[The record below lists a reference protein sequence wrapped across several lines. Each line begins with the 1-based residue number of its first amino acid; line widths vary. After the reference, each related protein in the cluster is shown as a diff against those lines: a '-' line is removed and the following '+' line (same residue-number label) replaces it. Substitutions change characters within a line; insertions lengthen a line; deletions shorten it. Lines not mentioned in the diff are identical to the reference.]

1 MGYRIGIDVGGT
13 FTDFLVV
20 EPDGGF
26 ALWKHPTTPSDQSIG
41 VMDGIEQLAA
51 QRDLSLKDFLART
64 DLIIH
69 GTTTADN
76 TMIELTGAK
85 TGLLVTKGRRDEIE
99 LRRGFKENIWD
110 PSATRPP
117 QLVPRRYRLTLSE
130 RLDYQGNELS
140 PLDEDEVRA
149 QVRRLK
155 AGGVSSI
162 AVVLLFSF
170 VNPANE
176 LRVGE
181 IIAEEYPEVEM
192 VSLSYAVHP
201 AAPEFDRTST
211 TVVNAYVGPRVKR
224 YLNRLVEQL
233 AQNGFSH
240 PLLVMQSSGGIAAAK
255 SVAERPIVTLAS
267 GPAGGVMGACR
278 VAAEAGFSDFISVD
292 MGGTSYD
299 VCLVTGGEPTI
310 KSFWNWVHR
319 YLISLPMVDVISIG
333 AGGGSIASV
342 KGGGLQVG
350 PESAG
355 GDPGPICY
363 GRGGTEPTVTDANL
377 VLGYLNP
384 EGFAGGTLVLKADGV
399 AETIEEKIGKPLGMS
414 AVEAAWG
421 IHRLTNAHMNQAI
434 VRVSAER
441 GHDPR
446 TFALVVFGG
455 NGAVH
460 ALAQAEELGIG
471 KVLIPRTAPA
481 FSALGLLVADYLV
494 DKVRATLTTVGTSE
508 PGKLEQVL
516 KGLEDEADA
525 REAAHL
531 EEVYKALEKESDEE
545 LWEAGV
551 PTKRFKHLRFA
562 QSRYPGQTWD
572 IDVPVPGKVT
582 PKEQAGIAERFH
594 RLHMEEHTY
603 DRRDEDVMISA
614 LRVRSR
620 ALLSKPEL
628 QKVASSTSP
637 PKSSGTRQ
645 AYFGSGFVKAKLYHG
660 PSIRAGQRITGPAII
675 EEPFTTVVVPPRWN
689 VKLDKLGNYV
699 ATR

>member
-1 MGYRIGIDVGGT
+1 MGYRIGVDVGGT

-20 EPDGGF
+20 EPDGTF
-26 ALWKHPTTPSDQSIG
+26 ALWKSPTTPEDQSAG
-41 VMDGIEQLAA
+41 VMEGIEQLAG
-51 QRDLSLKDFLART
+51 QRDLSMKDFLAKT

-99 LRRGFKENIWD
+99 LRRGYRENIWD
-110 PSATRPP
+110 PSALPPP

-130 RLDYQGNELS
+130 RLDYQGNVLT
-140 PLDEDEVRA
+140 PLDDDEIRA

-155 AGGVSSI
+155 SAGVTSV

-170 VNPANE
+170 VNPAHE
-176 LRVGE
+176 QRVGE
-181 IIAEEYPEVEM
+181 ILAEELPGLEM
-192 VSLSYAVHP
+192 VSLSHRVHP

-211 TVVNAYVGPRVKR
+211 TVVNAYVGPGVKR
-224 YLNRLVEQL
+224 YINRLVEKL
-233 AQNGFSH
+233 AANGFEH
-240 PLLVMQSSGGIAAAK
+240 PLLVMQSSGGIAAAP

-278 VAAEAGFSDFISVD
+278 VAAAAGIEDFISVD

-299 VCLVTGGEPTI
+299 VCLVKGAEPTI

-342 KGGGLQVG
+342 KAGGLQVG

-363 GRGGTEPTVTDANL
+363 GRGGTRPTVTDANL

-384 EGFAGGTLVLKADGV
+384 DGFAGGTLPLKSDGV
-399 AETIEEKIGKPLGMS
+399 AEAIEEQIGKALDMD
-414 AVEAAWG
+414 AVQAAWG
-421 IHRLTNAHMNQAI
+421 IHRLTNAQMNQAI

-441 GHDPR
+441 GNDPR
-446 TFALVVFGG
+446 TLALVVFGG

-460 ALAQAEELGIG
+460 ALGQADELGIK
-471 KVLIPRTAPA
+471 KVLVPKTAPA

-494 DKVRATLTTVGTSE
+494 DKVRATLVTTGTVD
-508 PGKLEQVL
+508 PAKLEEVY
-516 KGLEDEADA
+516 KGIEDEADA
-525 REAAHL
+525 SEASHLEDVYAALEREA
-531 EEVYKALEKESDEE
+531 DEE
-545 LWEAGV
+545 LWQAGV

-562 QSRYPGQTWD
+562 QCRYPGQTWD
-572 IDVPVPGKVT
+572 IDVPVEGKIT
-582 PKEQAGIAERFH
+582 PKELANIAERFH
-594 RLHMEEHTY
+594 RMHFEEHTY

-628 QKVASSTSP
+628 RKVPGASAK
-637 PKSSGTRQ
+637 PKPSGTRQ
-645 AYFGSGFVKAKLYHG
+645 AYFGNGFVKTKLYDG
-660 PSIRAGQRITGPAII
+660 PAIRAGQSITGPAII
-675 EEPFTTVVVPPRWN
+675 EEPFTTVVVPPKWK
-689 VKLDKLGNYV
+689 VKLDKFGNYV
-699 ATR
+699 ATK

>member
-1 MGYRIGIDVGGT
+1 MGYRIGVDVGGT

-26 ALWKHPTTPSDQSIG
+26 SLWKHPTTPADQSIG

-51 QRDLSLKDFLART
+51 QRDQTIKQFLGKT

-99 LRRGFKENIWD
+99 LRRGYRENIWD
-110 PSATRPP
+110 PSAPAPP
-117 QLVPRRYRLTLSE
+117 QLVARRYRLTLKE
-130 RLDYQGNELS
+130 RLDYQGGVLT
-140 PLDEDEVRA
+140 PLDDDEVRV

-155 AGGVSSI
+155 TAGVSSI

-170 VNPANE
+170 VNAAHE
-176 LRVGE
+176 QRVGE
-181 IIAEEYPEVEM
+181 IIAQEYPEVEM
-192 VSLSYAVHP
+192 VSLSHLVHP

-211 TVVNAYVGPRVKR
+211 TVVNAYVGPQVKK
-224 YLNRLVEQL
+224 YLNRLVAQL
-233 AQNGFSH
+233 AENGFKH

-278 VAAEAGFSDFISVD
+278 VAAEAGLQDFISVD

-299 VCLVTGGEPTI
+299 VCLVRGGEPTI

-333 AGGGSIASV
+333 AGGGSIATV
-342 KGGGLQVG
+342 KGGGLLVG

-363 GRGGTEPTVTDANL
+363 GLGGTEPTVTDANL

-399 AETIEEKIGKPLGMS
+399 AETIEEKIGKPLGMN

-421 IHRLTNAHMNQAI
+421 IHRLTNANMNQSI

-460 ALAQAEELGIG
+460 ALAQAEELGIN
-471 KVLIPRTAPA
+471 KVMIPRTAPA

-494 DKVRATLTTVGTSE
+494 DKVRATLTTVGTVG
-508 PGKLEQVL
+508 PGKLEEIY
-516 KGLEDEADA
+516 KGIEDEADS
-525 REAAHL
+525 REATHL
-531 EEVYKALEKESDEE
+531 EEVYRALEHESDEE
-545 LWEAGV
+545 LWQAGV
-551 PTKRFKHLRFA
+551 PTKKFKHLRFA

-572 IDVPVPGKVT
+572 IDVPVGGTVT
-582 PKEQAGIAERFH
+582 PKEQNKIAERFH
-594 RLHMEEHTY
+594 RLHLEEHTY

-620 ALLSKPEL
+620 ALLSKPAL
-628 QKVASSTSP
+628 RKVPGSAAP
-637 PKSSGTRQ
+637 PKASGTRPV
-645 AYFGSGFVKAKLYHG
+645 YFGNGFVKAKLYDG
-660 PSIRAGQRITGPAII
+660 PAIRAGQTISGPAII
-675 EEPFTTVVVPPRWN
+675 EEPFTTVVVPPRWK
-689 VKLDKLGNYV
+689 VKLDKIGNYV

>member
-20 EPDGGF
+20 EPDGTF
-26 ALWKHPTTPSDQSIG
+26 ALWKHPTTPADQSVG
-41 VMDGIEQLAA
+41 VMTGIEQLAE
-51 QRDLSLKDFLART
+51 QRDLSLAGLLAKT

-110 PSATRPP
+110 PSAPPPP
-117 QLVPRRYRLTLSE
+117 QLVPRRYRLTLAE
-130 RLDYQGNELS
+130 RLDYQGNVLTD
-140 PLDEDEVRA
+140 LDEDEVRS

-155 AGGVSSI
+155 TAGVSSI

-170 VNPANE
+170 INAAHE
-176 LRVGE
+176 QRVGE

-192 VSLSYAVHP
+192 VSLSHQIHP

-224 YLNRLVEQL
+224 YLSRLVEQL
-233 AQNGFSH
+233 AESGFKH
-240 PLLVMQSSGGIAAAK
+240 PLLVMQSSGGIAAAR

-278 VAAEAGFSDFISVD
+278 VASEAGIEDFISVD

-299 VCLVTGGEPTI
+299 VCLVRGGEPTI

-342 KGGGLQVG
+342 KAGGLQVG

-363 GRGGTEPTVTDANL
+363 GRGGLEPTVTDANL

-399 AETIEEKIGKPLGMS
+399 AETIEEKIGTPMEMD

-421 IHRLTNAHMNQAI
+421 IYRLTNANMNQAI

-446 TFALVVFGG
+446 TMALVVFGG

-460 ALAQAEELGIG
+460 ALAQAEELGI
-471 KVLIPRTAPA
+471 KRVMIPRTAPA

-494 DKVRATLTTVGTSE
+494 DKVRATLTTVGTSD
-508 PGKLEQVL
+508 PMKLEAIY

-525 REAAHL
+525 REAAAL
-531 EEVYKALEKESDEE
+531 EEVYRALEQESDEE
-545 LWEAGV
+545 LWQAGV
-551 PTKRFKHLRFA
+551 PTKRFKHMRFA

-572 IDVPVPGKVT
+572 IDVPVGTKIT
-582 PKEQAGIAERFH
+582 PKEQQKIAERFH
-594 RLHMEEHTY
+594 TMHLDEHTY
-603 DRRDEDVMISA
+603 DRRDEDVMISS

-620 ALLSKPEL
+620 ALLSKPQL
-628 QKVASSTSP
+628 RKVPGSTATP
-637 PKSSGTRQ
+637 RSSGTRQ
-645 AYFGSGFVKAKLYHG
+645 AYFGNGFLKTKLYDG
-660 PSIRAGQRITGPAII
+660 PQIRAGQTVTGPAII
-675 EEPFTTVVVPPRWN
+675 EEPFTTVVVPPKWK

>member
-20 EPDGGF
+20 EPDGRF
-26 ALWKHPTTPSDQSIG
+26 ALWKHPTTPQDQSAG
-41 VMDGIEQLAA
+41 VMEGLSQLAE
-51 QRDLSLKDFLART
+51 QRGLTQRELLGAT

-76 TMIELTGAK
+76 TMIELSGAK

-110 PSATRPP
+110 PSATPPP
-117 QLVPRRYRLTLSE
+117 QLAPRRYRLTLEE
-130 RLDYQGNELS
+130 RLDYRGNVLKE
-140 PLDEDEVRA
+140 LDEDEVRA
-149 QVRRLK
+149 RVRRLK
-155 AGGVSSI
+155 AAGVQSI

-170 VNPANE
+170 VDPAHE
-176 LRVGE
+176 KRVGE
-181 IIAEEYPEVEM
+181 ILAEEYPEVEM
-192 VSLSYAVHP
+192 VSLSHEVHP
-201 AAPEFDRTST
+201 AAPEFERTST
-211 TVVNAYVGPRVKR
+211 TVANAYIGPRVKK
-224 YLNRLVEQL
+224 YLTRLIEQL
-233 AQNGFSH
+233 AAHGFRH
-240 PLLVMQSSGGIAAAK
+240 PLLVMQSSGGIAAAQ
-255 SVAERPIVTLAS
+255 SVASRPITTLAS

-278 VAAEAGFSDFISVD
+278 VASAVGVEDFISVD

-299 VCLVTGGEPTI
+299 VCLVKNGEPTI

-319 YLISLPMVDVISIG
+319 YLISLPMVDVVSIG
-333 AGGGSIASV
+333 AGGGSIARV
-342 KGGGLQVG
+342 KAGGLQVG

-384 EGFAGGTLVLKADGV
+384 DAFAGGTLVLKSDGV
-399 AETIEEKIGKPLGMS
+399 AEAIEEQVGKPLGMS

-421 IHRLTNAHMNQAI
+421 IHRLTNATMNQAI

-460 ALAQAEELGIG
+460 GLAQAEELGISR
-471 KVLIPRTAPA
+471 VLIPRTAPA

-494 DKVRATLTTVGTSE
+494 DKVRATLVTAGEVS
-508 PGKLEQVL
+508 PAKLEEIY
-516 KGLEDEADA
+516 KGIEDEAD
-525 REAAHL
+525 RTEAAHL
-531 EEVYKALEKESDEE
+531 EEVYKALESEADEE
-545 LWEAGV
+545 LWKAGV
-551 PTKRFKHLRFA
+551 PTKRFQHMRFA

-572 IDVPVPGKVT
+572 IDVPADGKMT
-582 PKEQAGIAERFH
+582 PKSLAQLAERFH
-594 RLHMEEHTY
+594 TLHFEEHTY
-603 DRRDEDVMISA
+603 DRRGEDVMISA

-620 ALLSKPEL
+620 ALLAKPEL
-628 QKVASSTSP
+628 RKEQASSGT
-637 PKSSGTRQ
+637 PKASGTRQ
-645 AYFGSGFVKAKLYHG
+645 AYFGTGFVRAKVFEG
-660 PSIRAGQRITGPAII
+660 ARIKAGQTVTGPAII
-675 EEPFTTVVVPPRWN
+675 EEPFTTIVIPPRWK
-689 VKLDKLGNYV
+689 VKLDRLGNYV

>member
-20 EPDGGF
+20 EPDGAF
-26 ALWKHPTTPSDQSIG
+26 ALWKNPTTPKDQSIG
-41 VMDGIEQLAA
+41 VMEGLEQLAA
-51 QRDLSLKDFLART
+51 QRGLTLEQFLGKA

-110 PSATRPP
+110 PSAPPPP

-130 RLDYQGNELS
+130 RLDFQGGVLS

-155 AGGVSSI
+155 TAGVSSI

-170 VNPANE
+170 INPE
-176 LRVGE
+176 HERRVGE
-181 IIAEEYPEVEM
+181 IISEEFPEVEM
-192 VSLSYAVHP
+192 VSLSHAIHP

-233 AQNGFSH
+233 

-255 SVAERPIVTLAS
+255 SVGERPIVTLAS

-278 VAAEAGFSDFISVD
+278 VAAEAGVEDFISVD

-299 VCLVTGGEPTI
+299 VCLVRGGEPTI

-333 AGGGSIASV
+333 AGGGSIATV
-342 KGGGLQVG
+342 KAGGLQVG

-355 GDPGPICY
+355 GDPGPMCY
-363 GRGGTEPTVTDANL
+363 GRGGMEPTVTDANL

-384 EGFAGGTLVLKADGV
+384 EGFAGGTLVLKSDGV
-399 AETIEEKIGKPLGMS
+399 ADTIEEKVGKPLGMD

-421 IHRLTNAHMNQAI
+421 IYRLTNANMNQAI

-446 TFALVVFGG
+446 TMSLVVFGG

-460 ALAQAEELGIG
+460 ALAQAEELGIK
-471 KVLIPRTAPA
+471 KVMIPRTAPA

-494 DKVRATLTTVGTSE
+494 DKVRATLTTVGTVD
-508 PGKLEQVL
+508 PGKLEEIY
-516 KGLEDEADA
+516 KGIEDEHDA

-531 EEVYKALEKESDEE
+531 EDVYKALEQESDEE
-545 LWEAGV
+545 LWQAGV
-551 PTKRFKHLRFA
+551 PTKKFKHLRFA

-572 IDVPVPGKVT
+572 IDVPVKGKVT
-582 PKEQAGIAERFH
+582 PKEQAQIAERFH
-594 RLHMEEHTY
+594 EMHLEEHTY

-620 ALLSKPEL
+620 ALLSKPTL
-628 QKVASSTSP
+628 RKVASSSATL
-637 PKSSGTRQ
+637 KSSGTRQ
-645 AYFGSGFVKAKLYHG
+645 AYFGNGFVKAKLFDG
-660 PSIRAGQRITGPAII
+660 PSIRAGQTVTGPAII
-675 EEPFTTVVVPPRWN
+675 EEPFTTVVVPPKWK
-689 VKLDKLGNYV
+689 VKLDKLGNYI
-699 ATR
+699 AAK

>member
-26 ALWKHPTTPSDQSIG
+26 ALWKHPTTPADQSVG

-51 QRDLSLKDFLART
+51 QRDLTLKQFLGKT

-99 LRRGFKENIWD
+99 LRRGFRENIWD
-110 PSATRPP
+110 PSALAPP
-117 QLVPRRYRLTLSE
+117 ALVPRRYRLTLSE
-130 RLDYQGNELS
+130 RLDYQGGELS
-140 PLDEDEVRA
+140 PLDEEEVRS

-155 AGGVSSI
+155 TAKVSSI

-170 VNPANE
+170 VNPAHE
-176 LRVGE
+176 QRVGE

-192 VSLSYAVHP
+192 VSLSYQVHP

-211 TVVNAYVGPRVKR
+211 TVVNAYVGPQVKR

-233 AQNGFSH
+233 ASHGFKH

-278 VAAEAGFSDFISVD
+278 VAAEAGIEDFISVD

-299 VCLVTGGEPTI
+299 VCLISGGEPTI

-319 YLISLPMVDVISIG
+319 YMVSLPMVDVVSIG
-333 AGGGSIASV
+333 AGGGSIATVRS
-342 KGGGLQVG
+342 GGLQVG

-363 GRGGTEPTVTDANL
+363 GRGGLEPTVTDANL

-399 AETIEEKIGKPLGMS
+399 AETIEEKIGAPLDMS

-421 IHRLTNAHMNQAI
+421 IYRLTNANMNQAI

-460 ALAQAEELGIG
+460 ALAQAEELGI
-471 KVLIPRTAPA
+471 KRVMIPRTAPA

-494 DKVRATLTTVGTSE
+494 DKIRATLTTVGTVD
-508 PGKLEQVL
+508 PGKLEEIY
-516 KGLEDEADA
+516 KGIEDEADS

-531 EEVYKALEKESDEE
+531 EDVYRALEQESDEE
-545 LWEAGV
+545 LWQAGV

-572 IDVPVPGKVT
+572 IDVPVQGKVT
-582 PKEQAGIAERFH
+582 PKEQNKIAERFH
-594 RLHMEEHTY
+594 QMHLEEHTY

-628 QKVASSTSP
+628 RKVPGSTAT

-645 AYFGSGFVKAKLYHG
+645 AWFGKGFVKAKLYDG
-660 PSIRAGQRITGPAII
+660 PSMRAGQTIAGPAII
-675 EEPFTTVVVPPRWN
+675 EEPFTTVVVPPRWS

>member
-20 EPDGGF
+20 EPKGEF
-26 ALWKHPTTPSDQSIG
+26 ALWKAPTTPSDQSIG
-41 VMDGIEQLAA
+41 VMDGLEQLAR
-51 QRDLSLKDFLART
+51 QRNFSLKQFLGAT

-110 PSATRPP
+110 PSAPRPP
-117 QLVPRRYRLTLSE
+117 QLVPRRYRLTLNE
-130 RLDYQGNELS
+130 RLDYQGGVLT
-140 PLDEDEVRA
+140 PLEEGEVRA

-155 AGGVSSI
+155 TAGVSSI

-170 VNPANE
+170 VNAAHE
-176 LRVGE
+176 QRVGE
-181 IIAEEYPEVEM
+181 IITEEYPEVEM
-192 VSLSYAVHP
+192 VSLSHLVHP

-211 TVVNAYVGPRVKR
+211 TVVNAYVGPRVKK
-224 YLNRLVEQL
+224 YLNRLVDQL
-233 AQNGFSH
+233 AGNGFKH
-240 PLLVMQSSGGIAAAK
+240 PLLVMQSSGGIAAAR

-278 VAAEAGFSDFISVD
+278 VAAEAGFEDFISVD

-333 AGGGSIASV
+333 AGGGSIATV

-399 AETIEEKIGKPLGMS
+399 ADTIEKKIGKPLGMS

-421 IHRLTNAHMNQAI
+421 IHRLTNANMNQAI

-446 TFALVVFGG
+446 TMALVVFGG

-460 ALAQAEELGIG
+460 ALAQAEELGIN

-494 DKVRATLTTVGTSE
+494 DKVRATLTTVGTVE
-508 PGKLEQVL
+508 PGKLEDIY
-516 KGLEDEADA
+516 KGIEDEADA

-531 EEVYKALEKESDEE
+531 EEVYRALEQESDDE
-545 LWEAGV
+545 LWQAGV
-551 PTKRFKHLRFA
+551 PTKKFKHLRFA

-572 IDVPVPGKVT
+572 IDVPVGGKVT
-582 PKEQAGIAERFH
+582 PKEQTQIAERFH
-594 RLHMEEHTY
+594 QMHLEEHTY

-620 ALLSKPEL
+620 ALLSKPAL
-628 QKVASSTSP
+628 QKVAGSTAP
-637 PKSSGTRQ
+637 LKASGSRQ
-645 AYFGSGFVKAKLYHG
+645 AYFGNGFVKAKLYDG
-660 PSIRAGQRITGPAII
+660 PAIRAGQTVTGPAII
-675 EEPFTTVVVPPRWN
+675 EEPFTTVVVPPKWK

>member
-20 EPDGGF
+20 EPGGGF
-26 ALWKHPTTPSDQSIG
+26 ALWKSPTTPQDQSVG
-41 VMDGIEQLAA
+41 VMDGLEQLAA
-51 QRDLSLKDFLART
+51 QRDLSLQDFLGKA

-85 TGLLVTKGRRDEIE
+85 TGLLVTKGRRDELE

-110 PSATRPP
+110 PSAPPPP
-117 QLVPRRYRLTLSE
+117 QLAPRRYRLTLSE
-130 RLDYQGNELS
+130 RLDFQGGVLS
-140 PLDEDEVRA
+140 PLDEDEVRS

-155 AGGVSSI
+155 TAGVSSI

-170 VNPANE
+170 INNDHE
-176 LRVGE
+176 RRVGE

-192 VSLSYAVHP
+192 VSLSHAIHP

-233 AQNGFSH
+233 AEKGFKH

-278 VAAEAGFSDFISVD
+278 VAREAGVEDFISVD

-299 VCLVTGGEPTI
+299 VCLVRGGEPTI

-333 AGGGSIASV
+333 AGGGSIATV
-342 KGGGLQVG
+342 KAGGLQVG

-363 GRGGTEPTVTDANL
+363 GRGGSAPTVTDANL

-384 EGFAGGTLVLKADGV
+384 EGFAGGTLVLKSDGV
-399 AETIEEKIGKPLGMS
+399 ADTIEEKVGKPLGMD
-414 AVEAAWG
+414 AVQAAWG
-421 IHRLTNAHMNQAI
+421 IHRLTNANMNQAI

-446 TFALVVFGG
+446 TMSLVVFGG

-460 ALAQAEELGIG
+460 ALAQAEELGIK
-471 KVLIPRTAPA
+471 KVMIPRTAPA

-494 DKVRATLTTVGTSE
+494 DKVRATLTTVGTVD
-508 PGKLEQVL
+508 PGKLEEIY
-516 KGLEDEADA
+516 KGIEDEHDA
-525 REAAHL
+525 REASHL
-531 EEVYKALEKESDEE
+531 EDVYKALEKESDEE
-545 LWEAGV
+545 LWQAGV
-551 PTKRFKHLRFA
+551 PTKKFKHYRFA

-572 IDVPVPGKVT
+572 IDVPVQGKVT
-582 PKEQAGIAERFH
+582 PKEQAQIAERFH
-594 RLHMEEHTY
+594 RLHLDEHTY

-628 QKVASSTSP
+628 RKVASSTAT

-645 AYFGSGFVKAKLYHG
+645 AYFGNGFVKAKLYDG
-660 PSIRAGQRITGPAII
+660 PSMRAGQKIVGPAII
-675 EEPFTTVVVPPRWN
+675 EEPFTTVVVPPKWT

-699 ATR
+699 ATK

>member
-26 ALWKHPTTPSDQSIG
+26 ALWKNPTTPQDQSVG
-41 VMDGIEQLAA
+41 VMEGLGQLAA
-51 QRDLSLKDFLART
+51 QRDLILEQFLGRA

-110 PSATRPP
+110 PSAPPPP

-130 RLDYQGNELS
+130 RLDYQGGVLS

-155 AGGVSSI
+155 TAGVSSI

-170 VNPANE
+170 INHDHE
-176 LRVGE
+176 KRVGE
-181 IIAEEYPEVEM
+181 IISEEYPEVEM
-192 VSLSYAVHP
+192 VSLSHAIHP

-233 AQNGFSH
+233 AEKGFKH
-240 PLLVMQSSGGIAAAK
+240 PLLVMQSSGGIAAAR

-278 VAAEAGFSDFISVD
+278 VAAEAGIEDFISVD

-299 VCLVTGGEPTI
+299 VCLVRGAEPTI

-333 AGGGSIASV
+333 AGGGSIATV
-342 KGGGLQVG
+342 RAGGLQVG

-384 EGFAGGTLVLKADGV
+384 EGFAGGTLVLKSDGV
-399 AETIEEKIGKPLGMS
+399 ADAIEENIGKPLGMN

-421 IHRLTNAHMNQAI
+421 IYRLTNANMNQAI

-446 TFALVVFGG
+446 TMSLVVFGG

-460 ALAQAEELGIG
+460 ALAQAEELGIRT
-471 KVLIPRTAPA
+471 VMIPRTAPA

-494 DKVRATLTTVGTSE
+494 DKVRATLTTVGTVD
-508 PGKLEQVL
+508 PGKLEEIYR
-516 KGLEDEADA
+516 GIEDEHDA
-525 REAAHL
+525 REAEHL
-531 EEVYKALEKESDEE
+531 EDVYKALEKESDEE
-545 LWEAGV
+545 LWQAGV
-551 PTKRFKHLRFA
+551 PTNKFKHSRFA

-572 IDVPVPGKVT
+572 IDVPVQGKVT
-582 PKEQAGIAERFH
+582 PKEQAQIAERFH
-594 RLHMEEHTY
+594 RLHLEEHTY

-628 QKVASSTSP
+628 RKVAAGSGAPRSG
-637 PKSSGTRQ
+637 GTRP
-645 AYFGSGFVKAKLYHG
+645 AYFGDGFVKAKLYDG
-660 PSIRAGQRITGPAII
+660 PSIRAGQTVTGPAII
-675 EEPFTTVVVPPRWN
+675 EEPFTTVVVPPRWK

-699 ATR
+699 ATK